1 MAKKQTNFN
10 KIVEITWVDAEEHG
24 IVGWNDLEEMK
35 EYAKSAPP
43 TIKSVGYVVF
53 ENSEHISIVSSI
65 GPDIC
70 GTMEKIPTTFIKDI
84 KEL

>member
-1 MAKKQTNFN
+1 MAKKQITFN

-24 IVGWNDLEEMK
+24 IVGWNDLEETK

-43 TIKSVGYVVF
+43 IIRSVGYVIF

-70 GTMEKIPTTFIKDI
+70 GTMEKIPIAFVKDI
-84 KEL
+84 REL